1 MKKTLLL
8 ALALIAVGCGPEPR
22 DVRTLQEVDGV
33 LMNPVDGQPYSG
45 PVFRENNGRRIS
57 ASLTDGKL
65 DGIVESYYENGQLR
79 ERGPFK
85 DGIPDG
91 PSEGYHEDG
100 QLWMKGTYKDGE
112 LDGPL
117 ERYYEDGQLMKKG
130 MYKDGKKCGEWF
142 EEGETV
148 TYDPC
153 PPNLE
158 DGN

>member
-1 MKKTLLL
+1 M
-8 ALALIAVGCGPEPR
+8 
-22 DVRTLQEVDGV
+22 
-33 LMNPVDGQPYSG
+33 
-45 PVFRENNGRRIS
+45 
-57 ASLTDGKL
+57 
-65 DGIVESYYENGQLR
+65 R

-112 LDGPL
+112 
-117 ERYYEDGQLMKKG
+117 
-130 MYKDGKKCGEWF
+130 KCGEWF

-153 PPNLE
+153 PPDLE
-158 DGN
+158 DAV